1 MFLVWPGF
9 DDGDICEAAVSTL
22 LGISYILFT
31 IPLSTKE
38 FQSHR
43 PISDIIPMLQTWNS
57 GGGLFSDANKWKAK
71 KVPASNDVVV
81 VSASSDAEV
90 KVSKMYVIDRKSKHS
105 DGRSTEIVSI
115 KKQINKKQKQITNN
129 NKNTNRQP

>member
-1 MFLVWPGF
+1 M
-9 DDGDICEAAVSTL
+9 
-22 LGISYILFT
+22 
-31 IPLSTKE
+31 
-38 FQSHR
+38 
-43 PISDIIPMLQTWNS
+43 
-57 GGGLFSDANKWKAK
+57 FSDANKWKAK